1 MRLRLQDQYCC
12 RLERSP
18 SLRHG
23 LCAMRSS
30 VLTWCR
36 VVPVRRYGG
45 GFCEFKRE
53 RKMLF
58 QPSREGMLFS
68 SRGAPLHRALH
79 RYLQRVCGTE
89 QPRLRQSA
97 SAAEQ
102 TRIIEHVIT
111 ADKTD
116 GGAGLRPEV
125 RCRALCLKLR
135 ADCAVMDWHS
145 SVATGAGE
153 HKADGPASE

>member
-12 RLERSP
+12 RFERSP

-23 LCAMRSS
+23 LCAMRS

-36 VVPVRRYGG
+36 VVPMRRFGG

-68 SRGAPLHRALH
+68 SRGAPLHRALN

-89 QPRLRQSA
+89 QPRLRERIGRRANADNRARYHGGQDGRRRRV
-97 SAAEQ
+97 AA
-102 TRIIEHVIT
+102 
-111 ADKTD
+111 
-116 GGAGLRPEV
+116 GGALPRV
-125 RCRALCLKLR
+125 VSCFTFRNRIAL
-135 ADCAVMDWHS
+135 
-145 SVATGAGE
+145 
-153 HKADGPASE
+153 

>member
-1 MRLRLQDQYCC
+1 MRLRLQDQYGC

-18 SLRHG
+18 SPRHG

-30 VLTWCR
+30 VITRCR
-36 VVPVRRYGG
+36 IVPVRRYGG

-79 RYLQRVCGTE
+79 RYLQCGFGDG
-89 QPRLRQSA
+89 
-97 SAAEQ
+97 AAEVEAE
-102 TRIIEHVIT
+102 RIGRRAN
-111 ADKTD
+111 ADNRARYHGGQD
-116 GGAGLRPEV
+116 GRRRRVAAGGAPPRVVSCLTFRTFLI
-125 RCRALCLKLR
+125 AL
-135 ADCAVMDWHS
+135 
-145 SVATGAGE
+145 
-153 HKADGPASE
+153 